1 MSSTGLM
8 STIVVTKSSP
18 VVVFPATS
26 PSTATPTTVKHIKL
40 SSFDKALAFS
50 PFTSFLVFDH
60 AIHEPAETVRSALSR
75 ALVHYFPVAGRA
87 VVDADDGGGV
97 LRISCTGEGV
107 LFVSASANCSL
118 DDVKLFDLPF
128 ADLLRELAVV
138 YPEESC
144 RQSDPLL
151 LVQVT
156 EFSCGGYVVGTT
168 WNHALADG
176 TGMAQFLHAVGDLA
190 RGLPQPSAVLPVSC
204 GDDDDS
210 LPELPPLV
218 TFIEKM
224 MVTLQPQGLVYQDIT
239 VPWKLVDRIRSDF
252 AAAGHDEEPC
262 TVFEAVVAVL
272 WQCRTRVVMSDS
284 DPDAPTPLVFAANVR
299 RHVGARDGYFGNC
312 VTSAVTIPRSGEV
325 ANGDIK
331 DVVKLIKRAKQ
342 GIPSQF
348 IKNNDDDDDSAAANG
363 EEEEEEEE
371 GGGGLHYR
379 QADYYSAPTATTMI
393 EQQLGGVLFGYNAF
407 YVSSWRNL
415 GFDAADMGGGT
426 PARVMCHVELTAVP
440 NCVACVPCRG
450 KDGANV
456 LALCVREEH
465 VDAFLAALQNFVM

>member
-1 MSSTGLM
+1 M
-8 STIVVTKSSP
+8 STIVTKSSP
-18 VVVFPATS
+18 VVVGPATS
-26 PSTATPTTVKHIKL
+26 PATPTVEHIKL

-60 AIHEPAETVRSALSR
+60 TIHEPAETVRSALSR

-87 VVDADDGGGV
+87 VVGADGGE

-118 DDVKLFDLPF
+118 EDVKLFDPPY
-128 ADLLRELAVV
+128 AELLWELAVV
-138 YPEESC
+138 YPKETC

-176 TGMAQFLHAVGDLA
+176 TGMAQFLQAVGDLA
-190 RGLPQPSAVLPVSC
+190 RGLPQPSVLPVSC
-204 GDDDDS
+204 GDDS

-239 VPWKLVDRIRSDF
+239 VPWKLVDRVRSEF
-252 AAAGHDEEPC
+252 AAAAAGHGDDEPC
-262 TVFEAVVAVL
+262 TVYEAVVAVL
-272 WQCRTRVVMSDS
+272 WQCRTRVVMSD
-284 DPDAPTPLVFAANVR
+284 PDAAAPLVFAANVR
-299 RHVGARDGYFGNC
+299 KHVGARDGYFGNC
-312 VTSAVTIPRSGEV
+312 VTSAVTVPRSGEV
-325 ANGDIK
+325 ANGDVK

-342 GIPSQF
+342 GIRGQF
-348 IKNNDDDDDSAAANG
+348 IKSDDVASG
-363 EEEEEEEE
+363 EE
-371 GGGGLHYR
+371 GGGLHR
-379 QADYYSAPTATTMI
+379 QADYYSAPTEI
-393 EQQLGGVLFGYNAF
+393 EQLGDVLFGYNAF

-440 NCVACVPCRG
+440 NCVACVPCGG

-456 LALCVREEH
+456 LTLCVREEH
-465 VDAFLAALQNFVM
+465 VDAFLRALQNFVM